1 MFRNRRI
8 LLLAVVLGVGITV
21 VSFLGAARLTGGD
34 TSPKANGD
42 AKATPHNGE
51 PARGSV
57 ICLGTI
63 DGQQRAFGLFPNN
76 FPQPSQVTQVLV
88 KEGEEVKAHQPLLQ
102 LSLAPDKVLADLAVG
117 EAQSAVEEA
126 EAMLAQANQAVE
138 AHQFA
143 IEVQAAVAEAK
154 RFEHSSKQNE
164 LPELKRAFNLGK
176 ATKEQV
182 SAAEE
187 GLKALDKAAEAEE
200 KKLAA
205 LKKVRPNTKV
215 DQARAALKRAQ
226 DNLKKAQHI
235 RDPLF
240 LEAPSAGHV
249 LRCNV
254 ALGTSFGPQT
264 REPALLFLPGSTLI
278 VRAEI
283 EQEFITRIAKGAPA
297 IIEDYS
303 NSGVQWKGRVLDIA
317 PAFLPKRTPGQANMD
332 VLNPSNDSNVLECIV
347 SLERTA
353 GSPKDAPPVGQRVR
367 VYVGSE

>member
-34 TSPKANGD
+34 TSPKGNGD
-42 AKATPHNGE
+42 AKATSHNGE
-51 PARGSV
+51 PARGAV

-76 FPQPSQVTQVLV
+76 FPQPSEVKQILV
-88 KEGEEVKAHQPLLQ
+88 KEGETVAHKQKLLQ
-102 LSLAPDKVLADLAVG
+102 LTLAPDTVLADLAVE

-126 EAMLAQANQAVE
+126 EALLAQANQALE

-143 IEVQAAVAEAK
+143 IDVQSAIVDARRLELN
-154 RFEHSSKQNE
+154 SKQLE
-164 LPELKRAFNLGK
+164 MPELERAAK
-176 ATKEQV
+176 AGVKTKEQLE
-182 SAAEE
+182 STKE
-187 GLKALDKAAEAEE
+187 GIKALEKGIEAED
-200 KKLAA
+200 KKLAG
-205 LKKVRPNTKV
+205 LKKIRPTTKV

-235 RDPLF
+235 RDPIF
-240 LEAPSAGHV
+240 LEAPSAGRI
-249 LRCNV
+249 LRSNV
-254 ALGTSFGPQT
+254 AIGTSFGPQT
-264 REPALLFLPGSTLI
+264 REPAFLFLPGSTLI
-278 VRAEI
+278 VRAEV

-303 NSGVQWKGRVLDIA
+303 NSGVQWKGRVLEIA
-317 PAFLPKRTPGQANMD
+317 PAFLPKRTPGQANLD
-332 VLNPSNDSNVLECIV
+332 VLNPANDSNVLECIV
-347 SLERTA
+347 SVERTA
-353 GSPKDAPPVGQRVR
+353 GSPQEAPPVGQRVR